1 MLIKKKPVQK
11 TALEETIET
20 LLLEMSLTE
29 STSDE
34 FGKLLDRLEKLHKM
48 KAVEKDSRNRVS
60 PDAILT
66 VGANLAGIVLIL
78 GFERAHIVTSKA
90 LSFVLKTKA

>member
-1 MLIKKKPVQK
+1 MLIKKKPVEK
-11 TALEETIET
+11 TALEVTIET

-66 VGANLAGIVLIL
+66 VGANLAGIILIL